1 MLRPLG
7 VLALM
12 VVLALA
18 TPARAEE
25 PSYPSRAVKII
36 VSAPP
41 GGGVDIVARVIAD
54 RLAKLWGQ
62 PFVVENRP
70 GAGGNLGSE
79 SVAAAEPDGYTL
91 LAAQPAPLT
100 TNVVLYKKLNFD
112 PAALEPLAIMTS
124 IPNTLV
130 VRTDFP
136 ANSVQELI
144 AYAKANPG
152 KVNFGSQG
160 VGTTPHLTGEL
171 FARLTGTKLTH
182 VPYRGTAQAVN
193 DLIAGHLDLLF
204 FQLDSV
210 REQVQA
216 KRAKML
222 AVTTPERVPAMP
234 EVPTMDEA
242 GVKGFRS
249 DTWNAL
255 AAPPKTPPA
264 IVAKLNAGINEVLKQ
279 PDTAEHLRG
288 MNMTPIGG
296 APDGIKAFIKDETER
311 WGDVIRAAKITAD
324 YAERVASRVPAK
336 RAPRCI
342 GGARWRARARAG
354 TQCNAATSRGSFL
367 FWPLGPG
374 SRFSRPGHERAN
386 SRRAKRTVGHGLKL
400 TMSNSAVF
408 FLPAARLC
416 APGLSVLFA
425 PALPEASV

>member
-1 MLRPLG
+1 MLPKFLPRVMPLI
-7 VLALM
+7 
-12 VVLALA
+12 VVVALALA
-18 TPARAEE
+18 VASPAQHALAQAD
-25 PSYPSRAVKII
+25 PAAAYPNRAVKVI

-41 GGGVDIVARVIAD
+41 GGGLDIAARVVAD

-70 GAGGNLGSE
+70 GAGGNLGTE
-79 SVAAAEPDGYTL
+79 AVAAAEPDGYTL

-100 TNVVLYKKLNFD
+100 TNVVMYKKLNFD
-112 PAALEPLAIMTS
+112 PAAFEPLAIMTS

-171 FARLTGTKLTH
+171 FARVTGTKLTH

-210 REQVQA
+210 REQYQA

-222 AVTTPERVPAMP
+222 AVTTPERVPAVP
-234 EVPTMDEA
+234 DVPTMDEA

-255 AAPPKTPPA
+255 AAPPKTPA
-264 IVAKLNAGINEVLKQ
+264 ALQ
-279 PDTAEHLRG
+279 
-288 MNMTPIGG
+288 
-296 APDGIKAFIKDETER
+296 TE
-311 WGDVIRAAKITAD
+311 IARAAIEVIKMPDVQAQIGRASCR
-324 YAERVASRVPAK
+324 ERV
-336 RAPRCI
+336 
-342 GGARWRARARAG
+342 
-354 TQCNAATSRGSFL
+354 
-367 FWPLGPG
+367 
-374 SRFSRPGHERAN
+374 
-386 SRRAKRTVGHGLKL
+386 
-400 TMSNSAVF
+400 
-408 FLPAARLC
+408 
-416 APGLSVLFA
+416 
-425 PALPEASV
+425 

>member
-12 VVLALA
+12 VAFALA
-18 TPARAEE
+18 PPARAEE
-25 PSYPSRAVKII
+25 PNYPSRPVKII

-79 SVAAAEPDGYTL
+79 AVAVAEPDGYTL

-112 PAALEPLAIMTS
+112 PAAFEPLAIMTS
-124 IPNTLV
+124 IPNVLV
-130 VRTDFP
+130 VRADFP
-136 ANSVQELI
+136 SNSVAELV

-171 FARLTGTKLTH
+171 FARATGTKLTH

-193 DLIAGHLDLLF
+193 DLVAGHLDLLF

-210 REQVQA
+210 REQYQA
-216 KRAKML
+216 KKAKML
-222 AVTTPERVPAMP
+222 AVTTAQRVAAVP

-255 AAPPKTPPA
+255 AAPPKTPGA
-264 IVAKLNAGINEVLKQ
+264 IVAKLNAAINAVLEQ
-279 PDTAEHLRG
+279 PDTAEHLRA
-288 MNMTPIGG
+288 MSMTPIGG
-296 APDGIKAFIKDETER
+296 TPDAVKAFIREETER
-311 WGDVIRAAKITAD
+311 WGEVIRAANIRAD
-324 YAERVASRVPAK
+324 
-336 RAPRCI
+336 
-342 GGARWRARARAG
+342 
-354 TQCNAATSRGSFL
+354 
-367 FWPLGPG
+367 
-374 SRFSRPGHERAN
+374 
-386 SRRAKRTVGHGLKL
+386 
-400 TMSNSAVF
+400 
-408 FLPAARLC
+408 
-416 APGLSVLFA
+416 
-425 PALPEASV
+425 

>member
-12 VVLALA
+12 VAFALA
-18 TPARAEE
+18 PPARAEE
-25 PSYPSRAVKII
+25 PNYPSRPVKII

-54 RLAKLWGQ
+54 RLAKMWGQ

-79 SVAAAEPDGYTL
+79 AVAAAEPDGYTL

-112 PAALEPLAIMTS
+112 PAAFEPLAIMTS
-124 IPNTLV
+124 IPNVLV
-130 VRTDFP
+130 VRADFP
-136 ANSVQELI
+136 SNSVAELV

-171 FARLTGTKLTH
+171 FARATGTKLTH

-193 DLIAGHLDLLF
+193 DLVAGHLDLLF

-210 REQVQA
+210 REQYQA
-216 KRAKML
+216 KKAKML
-222 AVTTPERVPAMP
+222 AVTTAQRVAAVP

-255 AAPPKTPPA
+255 AAPPKTPGA
-264 IVAKLNAGINEVLKQ
+264 IVAKLNAAINAVLEQ
-279 PDTAEHLRG
+279 PDTAEHLRA
-288 MNMTPIGG
+288 MSMTPIGG
-296 APDGIKAFIKDETER
+296 TPDAVKAFIREETER
-311 WGDVIRAAKITAD
+311 WGEVIRAANIRAD
-324 YAERVASRVPAK
+324 
-336 RAPRCI
+336 
-342 GGARWRARARAG
+342 
-354 TQCNAATSRGSFL
+354 
-367 FWPLGPG
+367 
-374 SRFSRPGHERAN
+374 
-386 SRRAKRTVGHGLKL
+386 
-400 TMSNSAVF
+400 
-408 FLPAARLC
+408 
-416 APGLSVLFA
+416 
-425 PALPEASV
+425 